1 MRKKISFIIVTIVVA
16 LTIPLGNIEAKTLR
30 DYITEVE
37 EMIKELE
44 NYDEERA
51 EAQARAKEKEQEIA
65 EKYANIE
72 KYSLRIQEAKKEI
85 EETQKTIEEK
95 EQEIKELLSFLQ
107 ITNGEN
113 VYLEYVFG
121 ATDFTDFIFRTAIV
135 EQLSNHNDELIIN
148 NKTRRRTKTT
158 RNRDKKWRKSNSW
171 TKQITCANK
180 RRNWRFIRYVYR

>member
-16 LTIPLGNIEAKTLR
+16 LTIPLINIEAKTLR

-72 KYSLRIQEAKKEI
+72 KYSLRIQKR
-85 EETQKTIEEK
+85 TTI
-95 EQEIKELLSFLQ
+95 IF
-107 ITNGEN
+107 TN
-113 VYLEYVFG
+113 Y
-121 ATDFTDFIFRTAIV
+121 
-135 EQLSNHNDELIIN
+135 
-148 NKTRRRTKTT
+148 
-158 RNRDKKWRKSNSW
+158 KWRKRIFRIRIW
-171 TKQITCANK
+171 CD
-180 RRNWRFIRYVYR
+180 RLHRFHI